1 AEAVALDER
10 DEYPAA
16 ACARLDAWGLPEFYV
31 PEQWGGRLRS
41 FEQLVALLRV
51 TSRRDFTVG
60 FAYSILSLLGSAATW
75 AGGSE
80 QQRRKVA
87 QLLKEKKQIILAYNE
102 RAHGSDFLSTDL
114 RAAKVDGGYLLSGEK
129 WLIGNAV
136 RCVALTTVARTRDE
150 GGPRGFSLFLVEKSA
165 LDPGSFRHLDRIKTL
180 GVRGAH
186 VSGIK
191 FENCFVPDEARI
203 GGEGTALE
211 QTLKAFQMTRALIPA
226 LSLGAADTALR
237 CAFDFARARRLSGS
251 SVWEM
256 PRPRRTLVECFVDLL
271 IADSLTAACARALHQ
286 TPEQMRLYSA
296 AVKYFVTSEVEGLV
310 ERAAEVLGARHYLRE
325 GHWHGLF
332 QKVLRD
338 QMVVRYHFNSALTLT
353 TVGVHLRDLARERA
367 RRDGTPDPEMEARL
381 EAIFDLRAP
390 LRPLDP
396 TAFSLYERGRDDI
409 LHGLDSALATLRRRA
424 LDAATERRPLLDLLA
439 RQVKRL
445 VARRD
450 EADAAQRKVEQALGA
465 DYGRSPAMFRQAE
478 DYCRLLAAASCLHL
492 WLHSGETLGGFVA
505 EGEWLVLAL
514 ARLGGEGWAGLPVE
528 TERRAGEELERLF
541 VEGRLFSLVPLQLAR
556 SNARGIE
563 SEGQSELAGEG
574 LTAVGV
580 G

>member
-1 AEAVALDER
+1 QRESLSEIIKHGGQVALA
-10 DEYPAA
+10 YH
-16 ACARLDAWGLPEFYV
+16 
-31 PEQWGGRLRS
+31 EQ
-41 FEQLVALLRV
+41 
-51 TSRRDFTVG
+51 
-60 FAYSILSLLGSAATW
+60 
-75 AGGSE
+75 
-80 QQRRKVA
+80 
-87 QLLKEKKQIILAYNE
+87 
-102 RAHGSDFLSTDL
+102 AHGSDFLSTDL
-114 RAAKVDGGYLLSGEK
+114 RATKVDGGYLLSGEK
-129 WLIGNAV
+129 WLINNAT
-136 RCVALTTVARTRDE
+136 RGAALTVFARTSE
-150 GGPRGFSLFLVEKSA
+150 SGGPRGFSLFLVEKSA

-180 GVRGAH
+180 GVRGADF
-186 VSGIK
+186 SGIK
-191 FENCFVPDEARI
+191 FDECFIPDTALI

-237 CAFDFARARRLSGS
+237 CAFDFARDRRLSGS
-251 SVWEM
+251 HVWEM

-271 IADSLTAACARALHQ
+271 IADCLTVACARALHQ

-338 QMVVRYHFNSALTLT
+338 TRVLSIFHAGTFLNLT
-353 TVGVHLRDLARERA
+353 TVGIHLRDLALYRA
-367 RRDGTPDPEMEARL
+367 RTAQGREATEESEMEARL

-396 TAFSLYERGRDDI
+396 TAFSLYERGRDDL
-409 LHGLDSALATLRRRA
+409 LHGLDSALASLRRRA
-424 LDAATERRPLLDLLA
+424 ASATPERRPLFDLLA
-439 RQVKRL
+439 RQVERL

-450 EADAAQRKVEQALGA
+450 EADAAVLRAAREAGS
-465 DYGRSPAMFRQAE
+465 DYGRSPVMFRQAE

-492 WLHSGETLGGFVA
+492 WLHSGETLDGFVA

-528 TERRAGEELERLF
+528 IERRAGEELERLF
-541 VEGRLFSLVPLQLAR
+541 VEGRLFSLVPLKLFTH
-556 SNARGIE
+556 NRG
-563 SEGQSELAGEG
+563 
-574 LTAVGV
+574 
-580 G
+580 